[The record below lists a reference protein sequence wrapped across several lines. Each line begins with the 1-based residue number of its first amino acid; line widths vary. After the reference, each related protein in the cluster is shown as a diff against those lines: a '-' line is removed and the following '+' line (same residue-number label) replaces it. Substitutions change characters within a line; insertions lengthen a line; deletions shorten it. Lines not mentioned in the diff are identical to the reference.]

1 MNTKRDKMGHMFER
15 RWWSSDEGRESAAAG
30 RISRCQGQEVRDR
43 RGDVLRRSRGAG
55 SKTAR
60 AAGCATAA
68 SRPTRLDV
76 VRVPGCFELPVA
88 ARRLIRSAADYDGL
102 VALGVV
108 VRGDTP
114 HFDYVA
120 GECARG
126 IMDVQIATGVP
137 IGFGVLT
144 TENLAQAE
152 ERADPAR
159 GDKGYDAGDRG
170 RHGRGDRG
178 QREGASGFR

>member
-1 MNTKRDKMGHMFER
+1 
-15 RWWSSDEGRESAAAG
+15 
-30 RISRCQGQEVRDR
+30 
-43 RGDVLRRSRGAG
+43 
-55 SKTAR
+55 
-60 AAGCATAA
+60 
-68 SRPTRLDV
+68 
-76 VRVPGCFELPVA
+76 
-88 ARRLIRSAADYDGL
+88 LIRAGDYDGL

-108 VRGDTP
+108 VRGETP

-126 IMDVQIATGVP
+126 IMDVQISTGVP

-159 GDKGYDAGDRG
+159 GDKGYDAAIAAATVAAIDGKTDRP
-170 RHGRGDRG
+170 RV
-178 QREGASGFR
+178 GFR

>member
-1 MNTKRDKMGHMFER
+1 MTGKPEKAPRPATFPDASGKKFAIVVATFYP
-15 RWWSSDEGRESAAAG
+15 DLAAWLEDGA
-30 RISRCQGQEVRDR
+30 R
-43 RGDVLRRSRGAG
+43 RGLRDCGVAED
-55 SKTAR
+55 AIE
-60 AAGCATAA
+60 
-68 SRPTRLDV
+68 V

-88 ARRLIRSAADYDGL
+88 ARRLIAGDDYDGV

-108 VRGDTP
+108 VRGETP

-126 IMDVQIATGVP
+126 IMSVQLTTGVP

-144 TENLAQAE
+144 TETLEQAE

-159 GDKGYDAGDRG
+159 GDKGYDAAIAAATVATIEPKAEHKRV
-170 RHGRGDRG
+170 
-178 QREGASGFR
+178 GFR

>member
-1 MNTKRDKMGHMFER
+1 MKVEKAPPPDVFPDAKGKKFAIIVATFYADL
-15 RWWSSDEGRESAAAG
+15 AAWLEDGA
-30 RISRCQGQEVRDR
+30 R
-43 RGDVLRRSRGAG
+43 RGLRDCGVAED
-55 SKTAR
+55 AVE
-60 AAGCATAA
+60 
-68 SRPTRLDV
+68 LF
-76 VRVPGCFELPVA
+76 RVPGCFELPVA
-88 ARRLIRSAADYDGL
+88 ARRLIRAGDYDGI

-108 VRGDTP
+108 VRGETP

-126 IMDVQIATGVP
+126 IMDVQIASGVP

-159 GDKGYDAGDRG
+159 GDKGYDAAIAAATVATIEPKVDRP
-170 RHGRGDRG
+170 RV
-178 QREGASGFR
+178 GFR